1 MNQIAF
7 AIEQTV
13 HSTREITPDLC
24 STMHS
29 GPEALPAISTLRV
42 DKSVKNRI
50 TNRCSR
56 LRVQASMV
64 NKSVATISFQ
74 CCVRNSFQVVFQ
86 IRSDA
91 GSMPCRRRI
100 SAMVLPAMSCPRL
113 KRAPGSDDIPSAV
126 SLRHPPHQRL
136 HLVGL
141 PRPAWLPVP
150 LPSYL
155 CAISRR
161 CQASSVSCVTIVALP
176 RVSFALTASPW
187 PPAGGAARQ

>member
-74 CCVRNSFQVVFQ
+74 AASGTPSKSSSRSLPTLVRCHAGGEYLRSVSTLAYAAAKAAPTNYSRALSNKVSPKGVRDVAVSPGFTETDAATRMTERMADKN
-86 IRSDA
+86 RSD
-91 GSMPCRRRI
+91 
-100 SAMVLPAMSCPRL
+100 
-113 KRAPGSDDIPSAV
+113 K
-126 SLRHPPHQRL
+126 PP
-136 HLVGL
+136 
-141 PRPAWLPVP
+141 PE
-150 LPSYL
+150 
-155 CAISRR
+155 
-161 CQASSVSCVTIVALP
+161 
-176 RVSFALTASPW
+176 
-187 PPAGGAARQ
+187 GGRS